1 MASQQNNAPVIAVVA
16 AASAGIAFGCM
27 GTASQVVMRQGFSLG
42 QVVTAQF
49 LVATLVLGA
58 LTLARFR
65 QLPGKRDA
73 ARLLAV
79 GLLQPLSAL
88 LLYSGIDH
96 LTVGPA
102 VAIQFQYVWLTI
114 AIQSAVERTL
124 PPRRIIV
131 AAIVIIGGTL
141 LASGVAETVA
151 GGQPAFSL
159 EGILLSAGCAVSYSF
174 FLYFN
179 GKVATDV
186 HPVPRSFLLCLS
198 GAVLT
203 SAVFPGLYAEPVET
217 LSALAPGAI
226 VLGLL
231 ASVPVLCLSYAAKR
245 LSGGLVAILTSMELP
260 AAVITGVAIL
270 GDPTSP
276 VKIMGV
282 AAILAGIVI
291 SEADSLFGR
300 RRKPE
305 QANRDQAKT
314 AASN

>member
-1 MASQQNNAPVIAVVA
+1 
-16 AASAGIAFGCM
+16 
-27 GTASQVVMRQGFSLG
+27 MRQGFSLG
-42 QVVTAQF
+42 QIATAQF
-49 LVATLVLGA
+49 LVATLLLG
-58 LTLARFR
+58 LFTLVKFR
-65 QLPGKRDA
+65 QLPSGRDA
-73 ARLLAV
+73 CKLLAV

-114 AIQSAVERTL
+114 AIQSAIERTL
-124 PPRRIIV
+124 PPQRIIV

-151 GGQPAFSL
+151 GGESSFNV
-159 EGILLSAGCAVSYSF
+159 EGILLSIGCAVSYSF

-198 GAVLT
+198 GAILL
-203 SAVFPGLYAEPVET
+203 SIVFPGLYTESPET
-217 LSALAPGAI
+217 LAALAPGALA
-226 VLGLL
+226 LGLL
-231 ASVPVLCLSYAAKR
+231 ASIPVLCLSYAAKR

-260 AAVITGVAIL
+260 AAVITGVLIL
-270 GDPTSP
+270 GDATSP
-276 VKIMGV
+276 VKILGV
-282 AAILAGIVI
+282 IAILAGIVI

-300 RRKPE
+300 RG
-305 QANRDQAKT
+305 KT
-314 AASN
+314 GNSDKGSAGIAALN

>member
-1 MASQQNNAPVIAVVA
+1 MASQQNSTPIVAVVA
-16 AASAGIAFGCM
+16 AAGAGIAFGCM

-42 QVVTAQF
+42 QIVTAQF
-49 LVATLVLGA
+49 LVATLFLGL
-58 LTLARFR
+58 LTLVRFR
-65 QLPGKRDA
+65 QLPGWRDVCK
-73 ARLLAV
+73 LLAV

-88 LLYSGIDH
+88 LLYSGIDY
-96 LTVGPA
+96 LEVGPA

-131 AAIVIIGGTL
+131 AALVIIGGTL

-151 GGQPAFSL
+151 GGGSSFSL

-198 GAVLT
+198 GAVLS
-203 SAVFPGLYAEPVET
+203 SAVFPGLYAEPFET

-226 VLGLL
+226 ALGLL
-231 ASVPVLCLSYAAKR
+231 ASAPVLCLSYAAKR

-260 AAVITGVAIL
+260 AAVITGVLVL
-270 GDPTSP
+270 GDATSP
-276 VKIMGV
+276 VKIVGV
-282 AAILAGIVI
+282 LAILAGIVI
-291 SEADSLFGR
+291 SEGSHLFER
-300 RRKPE
+300 HRKPPE
-305 QANRDQAKT
+305 TIAEATET
-314 AASN
+314 AALD